1 MHFCTSAHEELPG
14 GCVDQKRKQTRQGKL
29 DMAVATIQRRY
40 GPWSLVKGRPPRLAG
55 DLAAVPHIP
64 TGFSRLDQALGIG
77 GLPLGRICELLGPAT
92 SGKTTLA
99 LKLLAH
105 AQASGGQVAYIDQAL
120 YFDQDYAYRCGLD
133 LSRLWV
139 GKPYDLQEA
148 LAMAENLA
156 RSGGLAAAVLD
167 LLDFLWTDPSAS
179 SLLLAT
185 LDRLPAL
192 LDRSGTTLLILHES
206 WSVVPPPSRP
216 WLIMPLFGSTWS
228 ASAGSTIMA
237 ISGVMRP
244 GWKSPRTAWLRPGGR
259 FASLSSSTA
268 RCMATACR

>member
-206 WSVVPPPSRP
+206 WQRGSSALSAMAHYASVRLYVVRERWIHHHGDIRGYEARVEIAKNRLAP
-216 WLIMPLFGSTWS
+216 
-228 ASAGSTIMA
+228 AGRTVC
-237 ISGVMRP
+237 ISIEFNGTVH
-244 GWKSPRTAWLRPGGR
+244 GNGL
-259 FASLSSSTA
+259 
-268 RCMATACR
+268 